1 MTTIT
6 LLPTGTPAS
15 PLLRPGSTC
24 CPPTWKLSR
33 CPAASCADGHE
44 ASNTLPVRQLTP
56 TYCVTTVSPLASFG
70 PEPLIRVVTD
80 SLAGGVF
87 FGTEMTG
94 AWPVVA
100 VTDGSLPPPADTC
113 VPLAACVAEY
123 CCRRSITQTRVSFPV
138 IWSCDWPFGP

>member
-6 LLPTGTPAS
+6 RLPTGMPAS

-24 CPPTWKLSR
+24 WPPTWKPSR
-33 CPAASCADGHE
+33 WPAALWADGQE

-56 TYCVTTVSPLASFG
+56 TYCVTTVSPLASLG
-70 PEPLIRVVTD
+70 PEPLISVVTE

-94 AWPVVA
+94 AWPAVA
-100 VTDGSLPPPADTC
+100 VTDGSLPPPVDTC

-123 CCRRSITQTRVSFPV
+123 CCRRSITQTSVSLPV
-138 IWSCDWPFGP
+138 ICSCD